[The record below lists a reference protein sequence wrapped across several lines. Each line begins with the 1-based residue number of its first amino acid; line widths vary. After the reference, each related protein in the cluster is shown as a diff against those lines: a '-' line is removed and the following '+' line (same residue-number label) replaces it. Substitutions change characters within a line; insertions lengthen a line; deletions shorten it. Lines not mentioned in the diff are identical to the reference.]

1 MWLLSSTWGS
11 FLKGMM
17 VSDWRVKG
25 SKVGVGWQPAL
36 CAHRG
41 PPTCSTLVPLVSVS
55 DSNIEPALLAVV
67 SLAFWAEKQG
77 VIELLI
83 CCCLFCFHVSLAFLV
98 SESGGSDWVP
108 FRQSLLSCY
117 PRVGKGGRLTAWQGD
132 PDCPSTR
139 MRCPQCP
146 AFVGCWLKIVQAPW
160 LCWYFLFLHP
170 CPFFPNFVLGY
181 QCFLYHQRWCLFLV
195 SNSFFILG
203 RKRQL

>member
-55 DSNIEPALLAVV
+55 DSNTEPALLAVV

-83 CCCLFCFHVSLAFLV
+83 C
-98 SESGGSDWVP
+98 
-108 FRQSLLSCY
+108 LL
-117 PRVGKGGRLTAWQGD
+117 
-132 PDCPSTR
+132 
-139 MRCPQCP
+139 
-146 AFVGCWLKIVQAPW
+146 
-160 LCWYFLFLHP
+160 
-170 CPFFPNFVLGY
+170 FVLFSCLP
-181 QCFLYHQRWCLFLV
+181 CFPGFWVWRLWLSSFQTKSPVLLPEGWEGWSSDCMARWSWLSLNQNAVSSMPGLCGVLVENRPGTLALLVFFVPPPMSFLPKFCAGLPV
-195 SNSFFILG
+195 FPVPSKMVFISCF
-203 RKRQL
+203 